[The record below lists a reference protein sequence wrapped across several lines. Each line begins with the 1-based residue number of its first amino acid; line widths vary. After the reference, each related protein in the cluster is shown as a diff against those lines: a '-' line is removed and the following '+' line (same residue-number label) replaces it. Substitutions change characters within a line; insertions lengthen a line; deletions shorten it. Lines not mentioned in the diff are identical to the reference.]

1 MPPID
6 SPEDPF
12 DQDVIN
18 EPAPLWRGLEELP
31 QYAASGS
38 GDRREQRSTS
48 PVDFPVLDR
57 RQFLGL
63 TVASLSL
70 AGAGGCSRAPQQT
83 IVPYV
88 HAPPQLV
95 AGDPLYFATA
105 ANLCGA
111 AQGLL
116 VKSNYGRP
124 TKIEGNPSHPG
135 SLGATDIF
143 AQAAVLDLWDPDRA
157 QAVLYR
163 AQASTWDA
171 FVAALSA
178 RISRLSVKVGTGLR
192 ILTENVTSPTLADQ
206 LHALLERLPGAR
218 WHQYQ
223 PINRDQAYEGS
234 RLAFGEV
241 LEARYHFDQARVVL
255 SLDSDFLGAPGVR
268 YARDFVTARRGGDAQ
283 PDPGRLYVVEC
294 TPTLTGSFADHR
306 YAARFG
312 QIEAIARALAQ
323 ALGLPVAGTLD
334 AAVLPSG
341 ALAACARDLKL
352 NAGRALVVVGDA
364 QPPIVHALAHAIN
377 EALANVGRTVSYTAP
392 ILARAEEPQG
402 ESLRAL
408 AEDMA
413 AGQVDTLI
421 VLGGNPVYNA
431 PADRLFGQR
440 LAKVGL
446 SVHLSLYDD
455 ETSALCDWQIPQAH
469 FLESWSDTRA
479 FDGTVAIQQPLIAP
493 LYAGKSAHELLA
505 LLLGQTASNDH
516 QRVRDYWSKG
526 RPQADADALWDQALH
541 RGVFEGSQLP
551 ARPALIRSD
560 FLREPAAPAADST
573 ELDLVFAPDPT
584 VWDGRFANN
593 AWLQELPK
601 PLTKLTWD
609 NAALVGPTLAQRLG
623 LANEDQVELRYR
635 GAVVLAP
642 VWIVP
647 GQPEATV
654 TVTLGYGRRRA
665 GRIGNGAGF
674 DAYVLRQ
681 SDEPW
686 HGHGLQ
692 LRKTGAKVP
701 LATTQH
707 HFSMEG
713 RRPVRATTLAQ
724 FRRDPSLVTADAHRP
739 NPGIYEPVHYDG
751 YAWAMSINLD
761 ACIGCSACTI
771 ACQAEN
777 NIPIVGK
784 TEVRRGREMH
794 WIRVDRYYEGAAEQP
809 RTYFQPVPCMHCEQ
823 APCEAVCPVEAT
835 VHDSDGLNLQVYN
848 RCIGTRFCSNN
859 CPYKVRRFNFLQYA
873 DEDTECLKAQRN
885 PEVTLRMRGGMEKCT
900 NCVQRFTNARI
911 EAEKGNRRLVDGEVV
926 TACQAVCPTSA
937 IVFGDLND
945 PSSQVR
951 QVKASALDY
960 ALLSELNTRPRTTY
974 LAKLSNPNPELS
986 DTPAADAKGDS

>member
-1 MPPID
+1 MPPTD
-6 SPEDPF
+6 MREFPPH
-12 DQDVIN
+12 QDALG
-18 EPAPLWRGLEELP
+18 EPAPLWRSLEP
-31 QYAASGS
+31 PASPT
-38 GDRREQRSTS
+38 DVST
-48 PVDFPVLDR
+48 LDR
-57 RQFLGL
+57 RQFLRL
-63 TVASLSL
+63 TAASLSL
-70 AGAGGCSRAPQQT
+70 AGAGACSRAPQQT

-105 ANLCGA
+105 VDLGGA

-157 QAVLYR
+157 QAVLHR
-163 AQASTWDA
+163 GHVSTWEA
-171 FVAALSA
+171 FVADLSA
-178 RISRLSVKVGTGLR
+178 KIGRLSVNAGNGLR
-192 ILTENVTSPTLADQ
+192 ILSESVTSPTLANQ
-206 LHALLERLPGAR
+206 LHALLERFPGAR

-223 PINRDQAYEGS
+223 PINRDHAYEGS
-234 RLAFGEV
+234 RLAFGEA
-241 LEARYHFDQARVVL
+241 LETRYHYDQARVVL
-255 SLDSDFLGAPGVR
+255 SLDGDFLGAPGVR
-268 YARDFVTARRGGDAQ
+268 YARDYVGARRAADGQ
-283 PDPGRLYVVEC
+283 PDPGRLYVIEC

-341 ALAACARDLKL
+341 ALAACARDLKQ
-352 NAGRALVVVGDA
+352 NAGRALVAVGDA

-377 EALANVGRTVSYTAP
+377 EALGNLDRTVSYTAP
-392 ILARAEEPQG
+392 ILALAESQD

-408 AEDMA
+408 TEDMA
-413 AGQVDTLI
+413 AGKVDTLI
-421 VLGGNPVYNA
+421 MLGGNPVYNA
-431 PADRLFGQR
+431 PADRLFGER

-479 FDGTVAIQQPLIAP
+479 FDGTVALQQPLIAP
-493 LYAGKSAHELLA
+493 LYGGKSAHQLLA
-505 LLLGQTASNDH
+505 LLLGRPASNDY
-516 QRVRDYWSKG
+516 QSVREFWTKA
-526 RPQADADALWDQALH
+526 RPQTDADAVWDQALH
-541 RGVFEGSQLP
+541 RGTLEGTQLP
-551 ARPALIRSD
+551 LRPASIRAE
-560 FLREPAAPAADST
+560 FLREPAAPPAADT
-573 ELDLVFAPDPT
+573 ELDLVFTPDPT

-593 AWLQELPK
+593 GWLQELPK

-609 NAALVGPTLAQRLG
+609 NAALVSPKLAQRLG

-635 GAVVLAP
+635 GAAVLAP

-647 GQPEATV
+647 GQADATV
-654 TVTLGYGRRRA
+654 AVALGYGRSRA
-665 GRIGNGAGF
+665 GRVGTGAGF
-674 DAYVLRQ
+674 DGYLLRR

-686 HGHGLQ
+686 HGRGLQ
-692 LRKTGAKVP
+692 LRKTGATVR

-707 HFSMEG
+707 HFTMHG
-713 RRPVRATTLAQ
+713 REPVRAATLAD
-724 FRRDPSLVTADAHRP
+724 FRRDPSRAAGDAHRP
-739 NPGIYEPVHYDG
+739 PRASMYAPTPEGH

-784 TEVRRGREMH
+784 SEVRRGRELH
-794 WIRVDRYYEGAAEQP
+794 WIRVDRYYQGSAEQP
-809 RTYFQPVPCMHCEQ
+809 RTYFQPVPCMHCED
-823 APCEAVCPVEAT
+823 APCEVVCPVEAT
-835 VHDSDGLNLQVYN
+835 VHDPDGLNLQVYN

-859 CPYKVRRFNFLQYA
+859 CPYKVRRFNFLQYS
-873 DEDTECLKAQRN
+873 DQDTESLKGQRN
-885 PEVTLRMRGGMEKCT
+885 PEVTVRMRGVMEKCT
-900 NCVQRFTNARI
+900 YCVQRITNARI
-911 EAEKGNRRLVDGEVV
+911 EAEKGNRRLADGEVV
-926 TACQAVCPTSA
+926 TACQAACPTGA

-945 PSSQVR
+945 PRSQVN
-951 QVKASALDY
+951 QAKASPLEY

-974 LAKLSNPNPELS
+974 LAKLSNPNPELL
-986 DTPAADAKGDS
+986 AAAGAGADAKADET

>member
-1 MPPID
+1 MPPTNVR
-6 SPEDPF
+6 ELPF
-12 DQDVIN
+12 EQDTN
-18 EPAPLWRGLEELP
+18 SESAPLWRSLEELP
-31 QYAASGS
+31 GRSASGN
-38 GDRREQRSTS
+38 DRREPSSAS
-48 PVDFPVLDR
+48 PDCPTLDR
-57 RQFLGL
+57 RQFLRL
-63 TVASLSL
+63 TAASLSL
-70 AGAGGCSRAPQQT
+70 AGAGACSRAPQQM

-105 ANLCGA
+105 VNLGGA

-157 QAVLYR
+157 QAVLHLG
-163 AQASTWDA
+163 QVSTWDG
-171 FVAALSA
+171 FVEALSA
-178 RISRLSVKVGTGLR
+178 RISRLSVNAGSGLR
-192 ILTENVTSPTLADQ
+192 VLTESVTSPTLAGQ
-206 LHALLERLPGAR
+206 LHALLERFSGAR

-223 PINRDQAYEGS
+223 PINRDHAIEGS
-234 RLAFGEV
+234 RLAFGDV
-241 LEARYHFDQARVVL
+241 LEARYHYDQARVVL
-255 SLDSDFLGAPGVR
+255 SLDCDFLAGPGVR
-268 YARDFVTARRGGDAQ
+268 YARDFVGARRADDAH
-283 PDPGRLYVVEC
+283 PDPGRLYVIEC

-312 QIEAIARALAQ
+312 QIETIARALAQ
-323 ALGLPVAGTLD
+323 AIGLPVAGGLD

-341 ALAACARDLKL
+341 ALAACARDLKQ
-352 NAGRALVVVGDA
+352 NAGHALVVVGDA
-364 QPPIVHALAHAIN
+364 QPPMVHALAHAIN
-377 EALANVGRTVSYTAP
+377 EALGNVGRTVNYTAP
-392 ILARAEEPQG
+392 ILALAEPQG
-402 ESLRAL
+402 ESLRL
-408 AEDMA
+408 LTEDMA

-421 VLGGNPVYNA
+421 MLGGNPVYNA

-455 ETSALCDWQIPQAH
+455 ETSALCNWQIPEAH

-493 LYAGKSAHELLA
+493 LYGGKSAHELLA
-505 LLLGQTASNDH
+505 LLLGQTASNDY
-516 QRVRDYWSKG
+516 QTVRDFWTKA
-526 RPQADADALWDQALH
+526 RPQADAEALWEQALH
-541 RGVFEGSQLP
+541 RGAFEGSQLP
-551 ARPALIRSD
+551 VRSASIRSD
-560 FLREPAAPAADST
+560 FLRAPATPIPDNT
-573 ELDLVFAPDPT
+573 DLDLVFAPDPT

-609 NAALVGPTLAQRLG
+609 NAALVSPKLAQQLG

-647 GQPEATV
+647 GQAEATV
-654 TVTLGYGRRRA
+654 TVTLGYGRSRA
-665 GRIGNGAGF
+665 GKIGNGAGF
-674 DAYVLRQ
+674 DAYLLRR

-686 HGHGLQ
+686 HGRGLQ
-692 LRKTGAKVP
+692 VRKTGAKAP
-701 LATTQH
+701 LATTQQ

-713 RRPVRATTLAQ
+713 RRPIRVTTLDQ
-724 FRRDPSLVTADAHRP
+724 FRRDPSLVAADAHRRRP
-739 NPGIYEPVHYDG
+739 SMYEPVRDDG

-784 TEVRRGREMH
+784 SEVRRGREMH

-809 RTYFQPVPCMHCEQ
+809 RTYFQPVPCMHCED

-835 VHDSDGLNLQVYN
+835 VHDSEGLNLQIYN

-873 DEDTECLKAQRN
+873 DEDTESLKAQRN
-885 PEVTLRMRGGMEKCT
+885 PEVTVRTRGVMEKCT
-900 NCVQRFTNARI
+900 YCVQRITNARI
-911 EAEKGNRRLVDGEVV
+911 EAEKGNRRLADGDVV
-926 TACQAVCPTSA
+926 TACQAACPTGA

-945 PSSQVR
+945 PRSQVNR
-951 QVKASALDY
+951 AKASALDY
-960 ALLSELNTRPRTTY
+960 ALLGELNTRPRTTY
-974 LAKLSNPNPELS
+974 LAKLINPNPELS
-986 DTPAADAKGDS
+986 DIGDGKPKAGS

>member
-1 MPPID
+1 MPPTDVSELPI
-6 SPEDPF
+6 E
-12 DQDVIN
+12 QDRIC
-18 EPAPLWRGLEELP
+18 EGAPLWRSLDELP
-31 QYAASGS
+31 ERTASA
-38 GDRREQRSTS
+38 S
-48 PVDFPVLDR
+48 PDCPTLDR
-57 RQFLGL
+57 RQFLRL
-63 TVASLSL
+63 TAASLSL
-70 AGAGGCSRAPQQT
+70 AGVGACSRAPPQM

-105 ANLCGA
+105 VNLGGA

-135 SLGATDIF
+135 SQGATDIF

-157 QAVLYR
+157 QAVMH
-163 AQASTWDA
+163 QGEVSTWDS
-171 FVAALSA
+171 FVEALSA
-178 RISRLSVKVGTGLR
+178 GINRLSGNDGKGLR
-192 ILTENVTSPTLADQ
+192 VLTESVTSPTLAGQ
-206 LHALLERLPGAR
+206 LHALLERFPGAR

-223 PINRDQAYEGS
+223 PVNRDHAFEGS
-234 RLAFGEV
+234 RLAYGEV
-241 LEARYHFDQARVVL
+241 LEARYHYDRARVVL
-255 SLDSDFLGAPGVR
+255 SLDSDFLAAPGVR
-268 YARDFVTARRGGDAQ
+268 YARDFVGARRGNDAR

-312 QIEAIARALAQ
+312 QIEAVARALAQ
-323 ALGLPVAGTLD
+323 AIGLPVVGAVD
-334 AAVLPSG
+334 AAVLPNG

-352 NAGRALVVVGDA
+352 NAGHALVVVGDA
-364 QPPIVHALAHAIN
+364 QPPVVHALAHAMN
-377 EALANVGRTVSYTAP
+377 EALGNVGRTVNYSAP
-392 ILARAEEPQG
+392 ILALAESQG
-402 ESLRAL
+402 ESLRL
-408 AEDMA
+408 LTEDMA

-431 PADRLFGQR
+431 PADRLFGQC
-440 LAKVGL
+440 LAKVGM

-455 ETSALCDWQIPQAH
+455 ETSALCTWQIPEAH

-493 LYAGKSAHELLA
+493 LYGGKSAHELLA
-505 LLLGQTASNDH
+505 LLLGQTASNDY
-516 QRVRDYWSKG
+516 QTVRDFWSRA
-526 RPQADADALWDQALH
+526 RPQADAEALWEQGLH
-541 RGVFEGSQLP
+541 RGALEDSQLP
-551 ARPALIRSD
+551 VRTASIRSD
-560 FLREPAAPAADST
+560 FLHAPGTPVANDS

-601 PLTKLTWD
+601 PLTKITWD
-609 NAALVGPTLAQRLG
+609 NAALVSPALAQQLG

-647 GQPEATV
+647 GQAEATV
-654 TVTLGYGRRRA
+654 TVTLGYGRSRA

-674 DAYVLRQ
+674 NAYLLRRA
-681 SDEPW
+681 DEPW
-686 HGHGLQ
+686 HGRGLQ
-692 LRKTGAKVP
+692 VRKTGAKVP

-713 RRPVRATTLAQ
+713 RRPIRVTTLDQ
-724 FRRDPSLVTADAHRP
+724 FRRNPASVAGDLHRP
-739 NPGIYEPVHYDG
+739 PRPNMYVPVSDVG
-751 YAWAMSINLD
+751 YAWAMNINLD

-777 NIPIVGK
+777 NIPVVGK
-784 TEVRRGREMH
+784 SEVRRGREMH

-809 RTYFQPVPCMHCEQ
+809 RTYFQPVPCMHCED

-835 VHDSDGLNLQVYN
+835 VHDSEGLNLQVYN

-859 CPYKVRRFNFLQYA
+859 CPYKVRRFNFLQYS
-873 DEDTECLKAQRN
+873 DEDTESLKGQRN
-885 PEVTLRMRGGMEKCT
+885 PEVSVRTRGVMEKCT
-900 NCVQRFTNARI
+900 YCVQRITNARI
-911 EAEKGNRRLVDGEVV
+911 EAEKGNRRLADGDVI
-926 TACQAVCPTSA
+926 TACQAACPTRA

-945 PSSQVR
+945 PHSEVNR
-951 QVKASALDY
+951 AKASALDY
-960 ALLSELNTRPRTTY
+960 ALLGELNTRPRTTY
-974 LAKLSNPNPELS
+974 LAKLINPNSELS
-986 DTPAADAKGDS
+986 GTGDGKPKADS

>member
-1 MPPID
+1 MPPTDVSELPIEQD
-6 SPEDPF
+6 SICEG
-12 DQDVIN
+12 
-18 EPAPLWRGLEELP
+18 APLWRSLDELP
-31 QYAASGS
+31 ERTASA
-38 GDRREQRSTS
+38 S
-48 PVDFPVLDR
+48 PDCPTLDR
-57 RQFLGL
+57 RQFLRL
-63 TVASLSL
+63 TAASLSM
-70 AGAGGCSRAPQQT
+70 AGVGACSRAPPQM

-105 ANLCGA
+105 VNLGGA

-135 SLGATDIF
+135 SQGATDIF

-157 QAVLYR
+157 QAVMH
-163 AQASTWDA
+163 QGEVSTWDS
-171 FVAALSA
+171 FVEALSTG
-178 RISRLSVKVGTGLR
+178 INRLSGNDGKGLR
-192 ILTENVTSPTLADQ
+192 VLTESVTSPTLAGQ
-206 LHALLERLPGAR
+206 LHALLERFPGAR

-223 PINRDQAYEGS
+223 PVNRDHAFEGS
-234 RLAFGEV
+234 RLAYGEV
-241 LEARYHFDQARVVL
+241 LEARYHYDQARVVL
-255 SLDSDFLGAPGVR
+255 SLDSDFLAAPGVR
-268 YARDFVTARRGGDAQ
+268 YARDFVGARRGDDAR

-323 ALGLPVAGTLD
+323 AIGLPAAGAVD

-352 NAGRALVVVGDA
+352 NAGHALVVVGDA
-364 QPPIVHALAHAIN
+364 QPPVVHALAHAMN
-377 EALANVGRTVSYTAP
+377 EALGNVGRTVNYSAP
-392 ILARAEEPQG
+392 ILALAESQG
-402 ESLRAL
+402 ESLRL
-408 AEDMA
+408 LTEDMA

-431 PADRLFGQR
+431 PADRLFGQC
-440 LAKVGL
+440 LAKVGM

-455 ETSALCDWQIPQAH
+455 ETSALCTWQIPEAH

-493 LYAGKSAHELLA
+493 LYGGKSAHELLA
-505 LLLGQTASNDH
+505 LLLGQTASNDY
-516 QRVRDYWSKG
+516 QTVRDFWSRA
-526 RPQADADALWDQALH
+526 RPQADAEALWEQGLH
-541 RGVFEGSQLP
+541 RGALEDSQLP
-551 ARPALIRSD
+551 VRTASIRSD
-560 FLREPAAPAADST
+560 FLHAPGTPVANDS

-601 PLTKLTWD
+601 PLTKITWD
-609 NAALVGPTLAQRLG
+609 NAALVSPALARQLG

-647 GQPEATV
+647 GQAEATV
-654 TVTLGYGRRRA
+654 TVTLGYGRSRA

-674 DAYVLRQ
+674 NAYLLRR

-686 HGHGLQ
+686 HGRGLQ
-692 LRKTGAKVP
+692 VRKTGAKVP

-713 RRPVRATTLAQ
+713 RRPIRVTTLDQ
-724 FRRDPSLVTADAHRP
+724 FRRNPASVAGDLHRP
-739 NPGIYEPVHYDG
+739 PRPNMYVPVSDVG
-751 YAWAMSINLD
+751 YAWAMNINLD

-777 NIPIVGK
+777 NIPVVGK
-784 TEVRRGREMH
+784 SEVRRGREMH

-809 RTYFQPVPCMHCEQ
+809 RTYFQPVPCMHCED

-835 VHDSDGLNLQVYN
+835 VHDSEGLNLQVYN

-859 CPYKVRRFNFLQYA
+859 CPYKVRRFNFLQYS
-873 DEDTECLKAQRN
+873 DENTESLKGQRN
-885 PEVTLRMRGGMEKCT
+885 PEVSVRTRGVMEKCT
-900 NCVQRFTNARI
+900 YCVQRITNARI
-911 EAEKGNRRLVDGEVV
+911 EAEKGNRRLADGDVI
-926 TACQAVCPTSA
+926 TACQAACPTRA

-945 PSSQVR
+945 PHSQVNR
-951 QVKASALDY
+951 AKASALDY
-960 ALLSELNTRPRTTY
+960 ALLGELNTRPRTTY
-974 LAKLSNPNPELS
+974 LAKLINPNPELS
-986 DTPAADAKGDS
+986 GTGDGKPKADG

>member
-1 MPPID
+1 MPPTDIR
-6 SPEDPF
+6 EF
-12 DQDVIN
+12 LLHQDALG
-18 EPAPLWRGLEELP
+18 EPAPLWRSLEP
-31 QYAASGS
+31 PSAAPA
-38 GDRREQRSTS
+38 S
-48 PVDFPVLDR
+48 PVDFPTLDR
-57 RQFLGL
+57 RQFLRL
-63 TVASLSL
+63 TAASLSL
-70 AGAGGCSRAPQQT
+70 AGAGACSRAPQQT

-95 AGDPLYFATA
+95 AGDPLYFATSA
-105 ANLCGA
+105 TLCGA

-157 QAVLYR
+157 QAVLHHG
-163 AQASTWDA
+163 QVSTWDA
-171 FVAALSA
+171 FAAALSA
-178 RISRLSVKVGTGLR
+178 RISGLSVNAGTGLR
-192 ILTENVTSPTLADQ
+192 ILTESVTSPTLAGQ
-206 LHALLERLPGAR
+206 LQALLERFPGAR

-223 PINRDQAYEGS
+223 PINRDHAYEGS

-241 LEARYHFDQARVVL
+241 LEARYHYDQARVVL
-255 SLDSDFLGAPGVR
+255 SLDCDFIGAPGVR
-268 YARDFVTARRGGDAQ
+268 YAHDYVGARRAGDGQ
-283 PDPGRLYVVEC
+283 PDPGRLYVIEC
-294 TPTLTGSFADHR
+294 TPTLTGGFADHR

-323 ALGLPVAGTLD
+323 ALDLPVTGALD

-341 ALAACARDLKL
+341 ALAACARDLKQ

-364 QPPIVHALAHAIN
+364 QPPMVHALAHAIN
-377 EALANVGRTVSYTAP
+377 DALGNVGRTVSYTAP
-392 ILARAEEPQG
+392 ILSLAEPQG
-402 ESLRAL
+402 ESLRIL
-408 AEDMA
+408 TEDMA
-413 AGQVDTLI
+413 AGKVDTLI
-421 VLGGNPVYNA
+421 MLGGNPVYNA
-431 PADRLFGQR
+431 PADRLFGER

-455 ETSALCDWQIPQAH
+455 ETSALCDWQIPEAH

-479 FDGTVAIQQPLIAP
+479 FDGTVALQQPLIAP
-493 LYAGKSAHELLA
+493 LYGGKPTHELLA
-505 LLLGQTASNDH
+505 LLLGRSASSDYQT
-516 QRVRDYWSKG
+516 VRDFWTKAS
-526 RPQADADALWDQALH
+526 PQSEVGALWDQALR
-541 RGVFEGSQLP
+541 RGTLEGTQLP
-551 ARPALIRSD
+551 VRAASIRTE

-573 ELDLVFAPDPT
+573 GLDLLFTADPT

-593 AWLQELPK
+593 GWLQELPK

-609 NAALVGPTLAQRLG
+609 NAALVSPQLAQRLG

-635 GAVVLAP
+635 GAAVLAP

-647 GQPEATV
+647 GQADATV
-654 TVTLGYGRRRA
+654 AVALGYGRSRA
-665 GRIGNGAGF
+665 GRIGTGAGF
-674 DAYVLRQ
+674 DAYLLRR
-681 SDEPW
+681 SDESW
-686 HGHGLQ
+686 HGRGLQ
-692 LRKTGAKVP
+692 LRKTGAKVH

-713 RRPVRATTLAQ
+713 RRPVRATTLSE
-724 FRRDPSLVTADAHRP
+724 FRRDPSGVAADAHRP
-739 NPGIYEPVHYDG
+739 PAASMYEPVHDAG

-761 ACIGCSACTI
+761 ACTGCSACTI

-784 TEVRRGREMH
+784 SEVRRGREMH

-809 RTYFQPVPCMHCEQ
+809 RTFFQPVPCMHCED

-835 VHDSDGLNLQVYN
+835 VHDSEGLNLQVYN

-859 CPYKVRRFNFLQYA
+859 CPYKVRRFNFLQYS
-873 DEDTECLKAQRN
+873 DEDTESLKGQRN
-885 PEVTLRMRGGMEKCT
+885 PEVRVRTRGVMEKCT
-900 NCVQRFTNARI
+900 YCVQRITNARI
-911 EAEKGNRRLVDGEVV
+911 EAEKGNRRLADGDVV
-926 TACQAVCPTSA
+926 TACQAACPTQA

-945 PSSQVR
+945 PRSQVN
-951 QVKASALDY
+951 QAKASPLEY

-974 LAKLSNPNPELS
+974 LAKLSNPNPELLK
-986 DTPAADAKGDS
+986 T